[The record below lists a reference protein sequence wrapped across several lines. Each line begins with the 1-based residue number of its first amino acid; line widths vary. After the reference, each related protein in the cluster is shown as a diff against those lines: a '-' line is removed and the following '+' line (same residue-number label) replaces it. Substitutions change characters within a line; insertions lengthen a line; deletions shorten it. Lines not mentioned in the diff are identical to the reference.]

1 MPDDDEAKL
10 PRCLIG
16 LTLSVIN
23 NYSWKEAYFIGKENR
38 KQGLADF
45 PNQIPHYV
53 NIMSSI
59 HALRIPTGRRIPEKM
74 ILDIEVSGLYFGLEK
89 KWGKGY
95 YVGRK
100 SDGEGNVMVVGING
114 SGKSHV
120 CAKSIIETW
129 REPFVALDCKGELS
143 FYYKSLLKKRQVK
156 REYLVFDP
164 FNGGVHYNPFA
175 ILKKDKAHFVENVRE
190 IAYTLIPLPP
200 NDPNSYWINM
210 ARDLLSAIIMYYFS
224 IGCDFSETML
234 KAVTHSVS
242 EICQNITQSDFAF
255 AKMFI
260 SEISGL
266 KKEQQ
271 ASIGTDMKQHLMVFA
286 TDSYVQDA
294 LSNSEKEKV
303 FSWDDIFASNEA
315 PNVFLRLNQDRLEQW
330 SGMTRLMIT
339 QLIRTLE
346 RRPDKQTPQ
355 GYGISPILLLLD
367 EFPLLGKIDAVT
379 NALTTLRSKKV
390 TFCLMIQSIA
400 QLDAVYGYN
409 VRKIIVDNCQ
419 FKLLLNIT
427 EPDSKE
433 YFSRLIGSVPIGKRS
448 MSQNFDSIATQS
460 TYGLQIQESRE
471 PLIYPH
477 EFATNRDIWLYT
489 PYGFLCTYKLPV
501 SVTHQHAYDFEKKLQ
516 HYEEAIND
524 Y

>member
-1 MPDDDEAKL
+1 ME
-10 PRCLIG
+10 
-16 LTLSVIN
+16 
-23 NYSWKEAYFIGKENR
+23 F
-38 KQGLADF
+38 ADF
-45 PNQIPHYV
+45 PSLTPCYA

-59 HALRIPTGRRIPEKM
+59 DKPRIRAGRNIPEKM
-74 ILDIEVSGLYFGLEK
+74 ILDIEDSGLFLGLESMN
-89 KWGKGY
+89 GKGY
-95 YVGRK
+95 YVGKR
-100 SDGEGNVMVVGING
+100 SNADGNVMVAGING
-114 SGKSHV
+114 SGKSYV

-129 REPFVALDCKGELS
+129 QEPFVALDCKSELS
-143 FYYKSLLKKRQVK
+143 FHYKSLLAKGRVK
-156 REYLVFDP
+156 RKCLIFDQL
-164 FNGGVHYNPFA
+164 NGGVHYDPFA
-175 ILKKDKAHFVENVRE
+175 ILKKDKSHFVENVRE

-200 NDPNSYWINM
+200 DDPNSYWINM
-210 ARDLLSAIIMYYFS
+210 ARDLLSAIIVYYFS

-234 KAVTHSVS
+234 KAVTCSVS
-242 EICQNITQSDFAF
+242 DICQNITQSDFAF
-255 AKMFI
+255 AKIFI

-294 LSNSEKEKV
+294 LSSSEKEKT
-303 FSWDDIFASNEA
+303 FSWDGISAANEA
-315 PNVFLRLNQDRLEQW
+315 PNIFLRLSQDRLEQW

-355 GYGISPILLLLD
+355 GYGISPVLLLLD

-419 FKLLLNIT
+419 YKVILNIT
-427 EPDSKE
+427 EPDSQE
-433 YFSRLIGSVPIGKRS
+433 YFSRLIGSVPIGRRS
-448 MSQNFDSIATQS
+448 ISQNYDPYTTQF
-460 TYGLQIQESRE
+460 TYGLQVQEFRE
-471 PLIYPH
+471 PLIHPH
-477 EFATNRDIWLYT
+477 EFAVNRDIWLHT
-489 PYGFLCTYKLPV
+489 PYGFLSTIKLPV
-501 SVTHQHAYDFEKKLQ
+501 SVTHLHVYNFEKKLRR
-516 HYEEAIND
+516 YEEAKND
-524 Y
+524 C